1 VHRVTTLPLL
11 ALLAAASA
19 LATDDTFRC
28 GAKLIDT
35 SSSQEAVLQ
44 QCGAPTSK
52 TSEDIPQQVRRPNGT
67 TFVSGTVHVET
78 WTYDRGS
85 SKFPAVLRFE
95 DGKLVKIEI
104 VRP

>member
-1 VHRVTTLPLL
+1 MRALVAVALP
-11 ALLAAASA
+11 ALLVATSA
-19 LATDDTFRC
+19 FPADDTFRC
-28 GAKLIDT
+28 GSKLIDT
-35 SSSQEAVLQ
+35 SSSREQILQ
-44 QCGAPTSK
+44 QCGEPTSK

-85 SKFPAVLRFE
+85 SKFPAVLHFE